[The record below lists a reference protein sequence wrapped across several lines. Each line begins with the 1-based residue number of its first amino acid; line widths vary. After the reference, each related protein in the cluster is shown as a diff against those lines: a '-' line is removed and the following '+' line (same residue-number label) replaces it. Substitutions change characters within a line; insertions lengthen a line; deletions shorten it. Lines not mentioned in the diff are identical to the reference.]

1 MPLADAP
8 GESGLRK
15 EKEDPRHTATEIGSH
30 ELRRQAYF
38 SCRLCGREQKS
49 PVNTGRNAS
58 EKVTREAYFRVSY
71 ASGANLREESV
82 NLREGGVNLKTAV
95 DFNAESQ
102 RCRVMQ
108 RKSEVLRGNGKY
120 KNFSDRVNLHQ
131 LGVACMVLQ
140 K

>member
-1 MPLADAP
+1 MNSNHVVERIRAVP
-8 GESGLRK
+8 
-15 EKEDPRHTATEIGSH
+15 
-30 ELRRQAYF
+30 
-38 SCRLCGREQKS
+38 
-49 PVNTGRNAS
+49 
-58 EKVTREAYFRVSY
+58 TRP
-71 ASGANLREESV
+71 
-82 NLREGGVNLKTAV
+82 V

-102 RCRVMQ
+102 RCRVME

>member
-1 MPLADAP
+1 MSTIPLGPPLTLLHKPLPFAADKLHSSIVKTAA
-8 GESGLRK
+8 LR
-15 EKEDPRHTATEIGSH
+15 AFV
-30 ELRRQAYF
+30 A
-38 SCRLCGREQKS
+38 RL
-49 PVNTGRNAS
+49 
-58 EKVTREAYFRVSY
+58 FD
-71 ASGANLREESV
+71 
-82 NLREGGVNLKTAV
+82 LKKAV